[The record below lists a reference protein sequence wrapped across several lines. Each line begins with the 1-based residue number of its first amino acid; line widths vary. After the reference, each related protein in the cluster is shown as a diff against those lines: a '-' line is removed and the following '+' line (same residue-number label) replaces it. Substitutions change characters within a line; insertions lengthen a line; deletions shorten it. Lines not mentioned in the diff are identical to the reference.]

1 MKTNEVSRVMYIE
14 LMSCKPTVTTILNPN
29 SLFWFA
35 TK

>member
-1 MKTNEVSRVMYIE
+1 MKTYEVFSE
-14 LMSCKPTVTTILNPN
+14 LMSCKPTVTTILNSY